1 MELAD
6 TAIIDK
12 GAFAMLGS
20 DDFLLRQ
27 LAGKQDFSA
36 IKDYIAWTM
45 HATQAIAVK
54 VVNPGGISAFNANS
68 STMMLGF
75 PEWIVYALMV
85 PPMVL
90 TGVIGLAQ
98 TFFGDKVE
106 KPE

>member
-1 MELAD
+1 MRLAELKPSLFIASL
-6 TAIIDK
+6 
-12 GAFAMLGS
+12 GAALLLALTL
-20 DDFLLRQ
+20 FLL
-27 LAGKQDFSA
+27 
-36 IKDYIAWTM
+36 AWRTGM
-45 HATQAIAVK
+45 
-54 VVNPGGISAFNANS
+54 GGISAYKSNS

-75 PEWIVYALMV
+75 PEWIIYTAMV